1 MIVQR
6 KISSGRR
13 TIYLRNKEERKIEVK
28 ENKNKMK
35 RHERTGIK
43 SNTSV
48 SPSLCY
54 TTSLAKVP
62 SVIGTAYIH
71 PESP

>member
-1 MIVQR
+1 
-6 KISSGRR
+6 
-13 TIYLRNKEERKIEVK
+13 VK
-28 ENKNKMK
+28 GNKNKMK

-71 PESP
+71 PTSAYQGFTKQRVPGED